1 MRSPLSHILLLWH
14 AVQQSVLFRNA
25 PPPALDL
32 PSRVIVPEV
41 LLAPTPPMGFNNWAR
56 YECNLDQKL
65 FTDTAD
71 WMVTHGLLAAG
82 YNTITVDD
90 CWMTMNR
97 HPTTKE
103 LVVNST
109 LFPQGMAWLGKYFHD
124 RGFKFGIYEDA
135 GYKTCGGY
143 PGSLHHYDID
153 VAQFA
158 KWEVDYIKLDGCYVN
173 RNTSLPESETLEPT
187 FRQLYER
194 FGNAIRSQPR
204 PMVYSESAGAYFAGL
219 SAGTGDRVGK
229 DWYKVHSWIGRY
241 GQLWRHST
249 DISVYKKDGKS
260 RWASVMTNYRFNI
273 RLARF
278 QKPGNWND
286 PDFIITGDNEGLTI
300 DEQKSQFGLWSIMAS
315 PLILSTNVKDLSPI
329 QIAFLTNEEIIAVNQ
344 DPLGTQGRLAWRS
357 QASDV
362 LVKPLQNMTNRAVA
376 VLNKESASA
385 NVSVPFSRLGYNF
398 VPTDTGCRYLVRE
411 LFTRTEQVVTVT
423 APRTHSLTTLLAPHA
438 IAMYKITALSS
449 AAAECQATVP
459 TGSIYLTSSLLCAD
473 VFKSNWTLGTKVI
486 AYPCTSH
493 ENQLWQ
499 VSTAPPPFTTATTT
513 GWVDPAALL
522 WIKTLD
528 NNCLDVAM
536 TNNTVMPG
544 AHVVINPCDVTQ
556 ETQQWTY
563 EPTQGNLFHAY
574 SGFCIEAPGAMNV
587 VPTNAAIPLKLGR
600 CGDQKD
606 SQVWSMPT

>member
-1 MRSPLSHILLLWH
+1 
-14 AVQQSVLFRNA
+14 
-25 PPPALDL
+25 
-32 PSRVIVPEV
+32 
-41 LLAPTPPMGFNNWAR
+41 MGFNNWAR

-71 WMVTHGLLAAG
+71 WMVTHGLLSAG

-90 CWMTMNR
+90 CWMTWDRN
-97 HPTTKE
+97 PTTGE
-103 LVVNST
+103 LVTNT
-109 LFPQGMAWLGKYFHD
+109 TIFPNGMAWLGKYFHD
-124 RGFKFGIYEDA
+124 RGFKFGIYQDA
-135 GYKTCGGY
+135 GYQTCGGY
-143 PGSLHHYDID
+143 PGSQGHYQQD

-158 KWEVDYIKLDGCYVN
+158 SWEVDYIKLDGCYIK
-173 RNTSLPESETLEPT
+173 RNESLPDSETLEPT

-194 FGNAIRSQPR
+194 FGDAIRSQPR

-260 RWASVMTNYRFNI
+260 RWPSVLTNYRFNI

-286 PDFIITGDNEGLTI
+286 PDFIITGDDEGLTL
-300 DEQKSQFGLWSIMAS
+300 DEQKSQFALWSIMAS
-315 PLILSTNVKDLSPI
+315 PLILSTN
-329 QIAFLTNEEIIAVNQ
+329 
-344 DPLGTQGRLAWRS
+344 DPLGIQGRLSWRS
-357 QASDV
+357 EDSDV
-362 LVKPLQNMTNRAVA
+362 LVKPLQNMTERAIA
-376 VLNKESASA
+376 VLNKDSTSA
-385 NVSVPFSRLGYNF
+385 NVSVPFSRMGYNF
-398 VPTDTGCRYLVRE
+398 PPSATGCTYLVRE
-411 LFTRTEQVVTVT
+411 LLTRSEQTITVT
-423 APRTHSLTTLLAPHA
+423 APRTHYLTTLLRGHA
-438 IAMYKITALSS
+438 TAMYRIAALTS
-449 AAAECQATVP
+449 APECQATVP
-459 TGSIYLTSSLLCAD
+459 TGSMYLTSSLLCAD
-473 VFKSNWTLGTKVI
+473 VFNSSTFAGTKVI
-486 AYPCTSH
+486 AYPCTVY

-513 GWVDPAALL
+513 GWVDPKALL

-528 NNCLDVAM
+528 NNCLDV
-536 TNNTVMPG
+536 TLSNNTVVPG
-544 AHVVINPCDVTQ
+544 SSVVINPCDVTQ

-563 EPTQGNLFHAY
+563 DPMQGTLFHAY
-574 SGFCIEAPGAMNV
+574 SGFCIDAPGAAVNMEDSRSG
-587 VPTNAAIPLKLGR
+587 ISLRLWK

>member
-14 AVQQSVLFRNA
+14 SVQQSVGPRD

-32 PSRVIVPEV
+32 PSRVIVPDV
-41 LLAPTPPMGFNNWAR
+41 ILAPTPPMGFNNWAR
-56 YECNLDQKL
+56 YECNLDQRL

-90 CWMTMNR
+90 CWMNWDR
-97 HPTTKE
+97 DSTTGA
-103 LVVNST
+103 LVTNT
-109 LFPQGMAWLGKYFHD
+109 TIFPNGMAWLGKYFHD

-143 PGSLHHYDID
+143 PGSQGHYQQD

-158 KWEVDYIKLDGCYVN
+158 SWEVDYIKLDGCYIK
-173 RNTSLPESETLEPT
+173 RNESLPESETLEPT

-194 FGNAIRSQPR
+194 FGDAVRSQPR

-260 RWASVMTNYRFNI
+260 RWPSVMTNYRFNI

-286 PDFIITGDNEGLTI
+286 PDFIITGDNEGLTLE
-300 DEQKSQFGLWSIMAS
+300 EQKSQFVLWSIMAS
-315 PLILSTNVKDLSPI
+315 PLILSTNVKDLTNN
-329 QIAFLTNEEIIAVNQ
+329 QIAFLTNREIIAVNQ
-344 DPLGTQGRLAWRS
+344 DPLGIQGRLSWRS
-357 QASDV
+357 EDSDV
-362 LVKPLQNMTNRAVA
+362 LVKPLQNMTQRAVA
-376 VLNKESASA
+376 VLNKDSTSA

-398 VPTDTGCRYLVRE
+398 PPSASGCTYLVRE
-411 LFTRTEQVVTVT
+411 LLTQSEQTITVT
-423 APRTHSLTTLLAPHA
+423 APRTHYLTTLLRGHA
-438 IAMYKITALSS
+438 SAMYRITALTP
-449 AAAECQATVP
+449 ATECQATVP
-459 TGSIYLTSSLLCAD
+459 TGSMYLTSSLLCAD
-473 VFKSNWTLGTKVI
+473 VFNSSTIAGTKVI
-486 AYPCTSH
+486 AYPCTVY

-513 GWVDPAALL
+513 GWVDPKALL

-528 NNCLDVAM
+528 NNCLDV
-536 TNNTVMPG
+536 TLSNNTVVPG
-544 AHVVINPCDVTQ
+544 SSVVINPCDVTQ

-563 EPTQGNLFHAY
+563 DPMQGTLFHAY
-574 SGFCIEAPGAMNV
+574 SGFCIDAPGAAVNMGDSRSG
-587 VPTNAAIPLKLGR
+587 ISLRLWK

-606 SQVWSMPT
+606 SQVWSMPS